1 MERGLAVV
9 TGASAGIGW
18 EMGLQLA
25 ARGYDL
31 MLIARREERIGDL
44 ARKIQS
50 EYRVKAESLRID
62 LTALEERRALVAAI
76 AAKKERLRLMVNNA
90 GFGALAPAVEVPVAR
105 TLEMIELNISALTE
119 ISLEAAKLMIPRRT
133 GGIINVASTA
143 AFQAVPYMSVYSAT
157 KAYVLSFTEG
167 LAEELR
173 DTGVR
178 VMALCPGYTRTEFQQ
193 VAGESSESSSRRR
206 MMSAADCVRIGLR
219 DFEAGKRVSVIGIGN
234 KLQTFASWISP
245 RSVVV
250 PAAGKLVRGR
260 TARRPAAHNP

>member
-1 MERGLAVV
+1 MDKGLAVV

-31 MLIARREERIGDL
+31 LLVARREERIGEL
-44 ARKIQS
+44 ARKIES
-50 EYRVKAESLRID
+50 EYRVKAEFLKLD
-62 LTALEERRALVAAI
+62 LTSLEERRALITAI
-76 AAKKERLRLMVNNA
+76 ATEKERLRLMVNNA
-90 GFGALAPAVEVPVAR
+90 GFGALAPAVEISVAR
-105 TLEMIELNISALTE
+105 TLEMIELNVSALTE
-119 ISLEAAKLMIPRRT
+119 LSLEAAKLMIPKRT

-173 DTGVR
+173 ESGVR

-193 VAGESSESSSRRR
+193 VAGESTESSSRRR
-206 MMSAADCVRIGLR
+206 MMSPADCVRIGLR
-219 DFEAGKRVSVIGIGN
+219 EFEAGKRISITGIGN

-260 TARRPAAHNP
+260 IGRRSATHHS

>member
-1 MERGLAVV
+1 MNRGLAVI

-31 MLIARREERIGDL
+31 LLVARREERIREL
-44 ARKIQS
+44 ARRIQF
-50 EYRVKAESLRID
+50 ECRVKAESLKLD
-62 LTALEERRALVAAI
+62 LTSPQERQTLITAITAEKDRLHLV
-76 AAKKERLRLMVNNA
+76 VNNA
-90 GFGALAPAVEVPVAR
+90 GFGALAPAVEITVAR
-105 TLEMIELNISALTE
+105 SLEMIELNVSALTE
-119 ISLEAAKLMIPRRT
+119 LSLEAAKLMIPKRA

-143 AFQAVPYMSVYSAT
+143 AFQAVPYMSIYSAT

-173 DTGVR
+173 DKGVR

-193 VAGESSESSSRRR
+193 VAGESIESSSRRR
-206 MMSAADCVRIGLR
+206 MMSAADCVRIGLK
-219 DFEAGKRVSVIGIGN
+219 DFEAGKRISITGIGN

-245 RSVVV
+245 RNIVV
-250 PAAGKLVRGR
+250 PMAGKLVRGR
-260 TARRPAAHNP
+260 IGRRHATHHS